1 MNLPAPTF
9 SKNDRLANILIW
21 SVSAVVFVVVVLL
34 HELKIEV
41 DLGFDVHIFAQLNA
55 FINGF
60 VAILLIAGLVLI
72 KAKKY
77 VLHKK

>member
-34 HELKIEV
+34 HDSGTRYIGKVYNDEWMKKQ
-41 DLGFDVHIFAQLNA
+41 GFKLD
-55 FINGF
+55 
-60 VAILLIAGLVLI
+60 
-72 KAKKY
+72 
-77 VLHKK
+77 